1 VVTRQISGRAWLW
14 VPAAVAFVVAVL
26 GIGVPSLHN
35 VKAGV
40 DEPQYLLSALSLAE
54 DGDLDISD
62 ELAAQRWRVFHADE
76 LPVQTEPFADGSQI
90 SPHDPLLPVLI
101 AVPMGLFGW
110 VGAKVALGV
119 MAAACAALLAWTAV
133 RRFGV
138 SPRVAA
144 VGSAVAFAS
153 PPLGV
158 YSQQV
163 YPEMP
168 AALATLGAFALL
180 TSRRLRSLHV
190 LGVVAAVVALPWLG
204 SKYVPVALALTA
216 VLLVLLYRRA
226 GWRPV
231 AGVTA
236 ALAVAGAA
244 YLAVHQLVWHG
255 WTVYASGDHF
265 QQTGEFSVVGV
276 DPSYFGRSLRLV
288 GLFVD
293 QHYGLV
299 PWQPAWLL
307 IVPAVVALV
316 VRRPAGWLTLL
327 APLCAAWATAVWVA
341 LTMQGFWSPG
351 RQVVVVLPLAA
362 VAVLWL
368 ADRVLPRLR
377 PLTLGLGLLGVVGM
391 GALLVQGWFGSLTWV
406 LHYHHAWA
414 PAYRLLGPVLPDYT
428 GDSFMVGHVVWAC
441 LLSALALWTWRH
453 LRRHDPTGTTGSAG
467 PDGSR
472 HADDTEASIDAD
484 DMNDTDDADDVQL
497 IQDPPLPPQPAHT
510 RRKVTAP

>member
-1 VVTRQISGRAWLW
+1 MRGRAWLW
-14 VPAAVAFVVAVL
+14 VPAAVAFVAAVL

-35 VKAGV
+35 VQAGV

-62 ELAAQRWRVFHADE
+62 ELAAERWRVFHADA
-76 LPVQTEPFADGSQI
+76 LPVQTEPFSDGSQI
-90 SPHDPLLPVLI
+90 SPHDPLLPVLV
-101 AVPMGLFGW
+101 ALPMGLFGW
-110 VGAKVALGV
+110 VGAKVALAL
-119 MAAACAALLAWTAV
+119 MAAACAALLAWTAA

-144 VGSAVAFAS
+144 VGSALAFAS
-153 PPLGV
+153 PPLSV

-168 AALATLGAFALL
+168 AALATLAAVALL
-180 TSRRLRSLHV
+180 TTKRLRPVHV
-190 LGVVAAVVALPWLG
+190 LGAVATVILIPWLG
-204 SKYVPVALALTA
+204 SKYVLVAMALAA
-216 VLLVLLYRRA
+216 KLLVLLHRRA

-231 AGVTA
+231 AGVSC

-276 DPSYFGRSLRLV
+276 DPSYVGRSLRLV

-307 IVPAVVALV
+307 LVPALVALV

-327 APLCAAWATAVWVA
+327 VPLGAAWVTAVWVA
-341 LTMQGFWSPG
+341 LTMHGFWWPG

-362 VAVLWL
+362 IAVLWL
-368 ADRVLPRLR
+368 VDRVLPRLR
-377 PLTLGLGLLGVVGM
+377 LAAAALGVLGVAGM
-391 GALLVQGWFGSLTWV
+391 VALLVQGWFGSLTWV

-428 GDSFMVGHVVWAC
+428 GDSFLAGHVLWAC
-441 LLSALALWTWRH
+441 LLSALAVWTWRH
-453 LRRHDPTGTTGSAG
+453 LRRHDPAGTPGTGGSADRD
-467 PDGSR
+467 PRDSR
-472 HADDTEASIDAD
+472 A
-484 DMNDTDDADDVQL
+484 TDDVPE
-497 IQDPPLPPQPAHT
+497 PPLPSQPVET
-510 RRKVTAP
+510 RRKVTTP

>member
-1 VVTRQISGRAWLW
+1 MKRHAWLW
-14 VPAAVAFVVAVL
+14 APAAAAFLAAVL
-26 GIGVPSLHN
+26 GIGVDATYGAE
-35 VKAGV
+35 AGV

-62 ELAAQRWRVFHADE
+62 ELAAQRWRDFHADD
-76 LPVQTEPFADGSQI
+76 LPVQTEPFADGSEI
-90 SPHDPLLPVLI
+90 SPHDPLLPVLL
-101 AVPMGLFGW
+101 AVPMGLWGW
-110 VGAKVALGV
+110 VGAKAALGLT
-119 MAAACAALLAWTAV
+119 AAACAALLSWTAA

-168 AALATLGAFALL
+168 AALATLAAVALL
-180 TSRRLRSLHV
+180 TASRLRSPHV
-190 LGVVAAVVALPWLG
+190 VGVVGAVVALPWLG
-204 SKYVPVALALTA
+204 SKYVPVAMALTGL
-216 VLLVLLYRRA
+216 LLVRLLRTK

-231 AGVTA
+231 CGVAG
-236 ALAVAGAA
+236 ALAVAGAG
-244 YLAVHQLVWHG
+244 YLAVHRLVWGG

-276 DPSYFGRSLRLV
+276 DPSYVGRSLRTV

-307 IVPAVVALV
+307 LVPAVVALV
-316 VRRPAGWLTLL
+316 VRRPAGWATLL
-327 APLCAAWATAVWVA
+327 APLAAAWVTAVWVA
-341 LTMQGFWSPG
+341 LTMHGFWWPG

-362 VAVLWL
+362 LGILWL

-377 PLTLGLGLLGVVGM
+377 VWAAGLGLLGVAALA
-391 GALLVQGWFGSLTWV
+391 ALLVQGWQGTVTWV
-406 LHYHHAWA
+406 VHFREAYA
-414 PAYRLLGPVLPDYT
+414 PAYRWLGPLLPDYT
-428 GDSFMVGHVVWAC
+428 GDGFWLLHLVWTAV
-441 LLSALALWTWRH
+441 LLAAAFATVAA
-453 LRRHDPTGTTGSAG
+453 LRRRPL
-467 PDGSR
+467 R
-472 HADDTEASIDAD
+472 RDTRSGGEGDQRVLS
-484 DMNDTDDADDVQL
+484 
-497 IQDPPLPPQPAHT
+497 H
-510 RRKVTAP
+510 